1 MKLYYN
7 FIIIIITAIELKTG
21 LVIHA
26 SEEAHLEPFKGKM
39 EAFFVQGI
47 VLIN

>member
-1 MKLYYN
+1 MVIDNVFFL
-7 FIIIIITAIELKTG
+7 ITAIELKAG

-39 EAFFVQGI
+39 EAFFGQGI
-47 VLIN
+47 ISLN